1 MLMLDAAWR
10 DWHAVISNVSS
21 SGPGRANSA
30 TPGPSI
36 PFPLIGIF
44 WNYRRSGGCGTVLV
58 LAVVACI
65 FGDLFV

>member
-10 DWHAVISNVSS
+10 DWHAVLSNVSS
-21 SGPGRANSA
+21 GRRTNSA

-36 PFPLIGIF
+36 PFPLVGIF
-44 WNYRRSGGCGTVLV
+44 RWIGGYGAGLV
-58 LAVVACI
+58 LAVVVCI